1 MKIKLD
7 NEQACVDKN
16 NQSKTTNN
24 KIGGGMG
31 NQGKWGCQINVFEVG
46 TNWVHIS
53 SDTICPLESLLTIN
67 GWMQMINSSVSAV
80 LCLF

>member
-1 MKIKLD
+1 
-7 NEQACVDKN
+7 
-16 NQSKTTNN
+16 
-24 KIGGGMG
+24 MG

-53 SDTICPLESLLTIN
+53 SDTICPLERLLTIN